1 MEESFK
7 DEEDVV
13 FLHLQTV
20 FEGAQSNTPERG
32 AREAERQR
40 VHVPVGHDARVDGSR
55 LSLFMQRFGTGGT
68 PWTTII
74 DRRGVVRMNRFTPQ
88 RAEMKRMIEGL
99 LAEPAPEPASD
110 RKEDQKQKQKERDD

>member
-20 FEGAQSNTPERG
+20 FEGPESNNPERG

-40 VHVPVGHDARVDGSR
+40 VHVAVGHDARVDGSR
-55 LSLFMQRFGTGGT
+55 LSLFMQRYGTGGT

-74 DRRGVVRMNRFTPQ
+74 DRRGIVRMNRFTPE
-88 RAEMKRMIEGL
+88 RAEMKRLIKAL
-99 LAEPAPEPASD
+99 LAEPAPE
-110 RKEDQKQKQKERDD
+110 KEDEEKDEEKDEKKEGDD